1 MNPSVPTGTLDALL
15 LSIGVSMN
23 ETFVFIDGKYLSL
36 ISKHFGKGKYLD
48 FDLNQFA
55 YTIAKSQG
63 LWCKGVFYYTAPPY
77 QSPKPTEEEKTR
89 KSKYD
94 KFVSRMSNIQN
105 FVIRGGRC
113 QKTDDGF
120 QQKGVDTLLT
130 MDLADVADKDVKT
143 LVLVICDTD
152 FVPILK
158 KLKNSG
164 IEIILFYFSDFKRN
178 SKFSMSN
185 HLFTVCSRHILIDLE
200 HFKKSMK
207 K

>member
-1 MNPSVPTGTLDALL
+1 MSPSVPTGTLDDLL
-15 LSIGVSMN
+15 LLVGVSMN
-23 ETFVFIDGKYLSL
+23 DAFVFIDGKYLSL

-48 FDLNQFA
+48 FDLNQFGH
-55 YTIAKSQG
+55 TLAKSQG
-63 LWCKGVFYYTAPPY
+63 LWCEGVFYYTAPPY

-89 KSKYD
+89 KSKHD
-94 KFVSRMSNIQN
+94 KFVSGISKLPN
-105 FVIRGGRC
+105 FIVREGRC
-113 QKTDDGF
+113 QKTADGF

-130 MDLADVADKDVKT
+130 MDLAESANHTKT

-152 FVPILK
+152 FVPILN

-178 SKFSMSN
+178 SIFSMSN

-200 HFKKSMK
+200 HFKKSVK

>member
-1 MNPSVPTGTLDALL
+1 MNGTY
-15 LSIGVSMN
+15 
-23 ETFVFIDGKYLSL
+23 VFIDGKYLSL
-36 ISKHFGKGKYLD
+36 ISKHFGNGKYLD

-77 QSPKPTEEEKTR
+77 QSPKPTKDEKLR
-89 KSKYD
+89 KSNYD
-94 KFVSRMSNIQN
+94 RFVNAMRRIQN
-105 FVIRGGRC
+105 FTIREGRC
-113 QKTDDGF
+113 QKIDDVF
-120 QQKGVDTLLT
+120 HEKGVDTLLT
-130 MDLADVADKDVKT
+130 MDLVDAPKNDIKT
-143 LVLVICDTD
+143 LVLIICDTD
-152 FVPILK
+152 FVPILS

-164 IEIILFYFSDFKRN
+164 VEIILFYFNDFKRN

-200 HFKKSMK
+200 LFEKSMK